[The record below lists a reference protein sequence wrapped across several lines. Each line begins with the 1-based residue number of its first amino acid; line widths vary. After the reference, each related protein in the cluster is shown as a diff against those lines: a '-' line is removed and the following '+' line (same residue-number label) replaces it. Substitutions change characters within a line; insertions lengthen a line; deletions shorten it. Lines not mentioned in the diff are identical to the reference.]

1 MAVDLTRVQPSLKV
15 YPPKVNQVIL
25 KILRLLTPLWL
36 RWQCG
41 IKQIETHNIDRLV
54 HATKKFQDG
63 KSRYMLAFRHPT
75 TDDPFGMLYLLAHA
89 LPEQAKVMG
98 IKFDKHPH
106 SGFVYDRGISLW
118 AGAYIDWLF
127 PALGGISTFR
137 SKLDRA
143 ALNLMRKQI
152 THGEDPLSMAPEGG
166 TNGKSEIVAELE
178 PGIAQIGFWAAEDLL
193 KEGRTEEMLIIP
205 VGIQYEYS
213 SDAWGK
219 IDQAIATIEKECGL
233 SKGEITKDNRY
244 QRLYDLGDY
253 LVQWVGNYYNTFYGN
268 YAPTNPSKTDD
279 DLGKRL
285 HDLTDHILSVAEMS
299 FGIKPKGTAI
309 DRCRRLEQTG
319 WDRIFRNDI
328 KDLTQLSEVERGFA
342 DQLALE
348 ATYGNWH
355 MRIAESLIG
364 VTSDYVRQHPSPS
377 RYIEVLKLMWSVL
390 ERVTDRSANSVFKE
404 TPNFGDRKLTISVA
418 EPISVSDHLAEYQ
431 SSRAASKECT
441 RKLTEEIHTSMKNL
455 IVRSAL

>member
-1 MAVDLTRVQPSLKV
+1 
-15 YPPKVNQVIL
+15 
-25 KILRLLTPLWL
+25 
-36 RWQCG
+36 
-41 IKQIETHNIDRLV
+41 
-54 HATKKFQDG
+54 
-63 KSRYMLAFRHPT
+63 
-75 TDDPFGMLYLLAHA
+75 
-89 LPEQAKVMG
+89 
-98 IKFDKHPH
+98 
-106 SGFVYDRGISLW
+106 
-118 AGAYIDWLF
+118 
-127 PALGGISTFR
+127 
-137 SKLDRA
+137 
-143 ALNLMRKQI
+143 
-152 THGEDPLSMAPEGG
+152 
-166 TNGKSEIVAELE
+166 
-178 PGIAQIGFWAAEDLL
+178 
-193 KEGRTEEMLIIP
+193 
-205 VGIQYEYS
+205 
-213 SDAWGK
+213 
-219 IDQAIATIEKECGL
+219 
-233 SKGEITKDNRY
+233 
-244 QRLYDLGDY
+244 
-253 LVQWVGNYYNTFYGN
+253 
-268 YAPTNPSKTDD
+268 
-279 DLGKRL
+279 
-285 HDLTDHILSVAEMS
+285 MS